1 MAIQQYAEIEAEETT
16 DIDDIANTKDKNE
29 LAIFGARI
37 FTQTTTLCGRRRKTI
52 MLCH

>member
-37 FTQTTTLCGRRRKTI
+37 LHRRPRFVAGGEKR
-52 MLCH
+52 